1 MAQLWTETTIRR
13 KRFDGSEKWHS
24 IAGTKGLF
32 FKVRMDGSYYCWRMR
47 NKGQNFFLHIGNVNE
62 LTLAEAKVR
71 AEAARKNVKSGYPPD
86 YASISPIELTMQE
99 AYDQFIKSEYFLKNK
114 PSYQS
119 VFRYRMEKY
128 VVEGVT
134 ADIRTRFTK
143 VGRLNL
149 LNINEIEARRLWSD
163 VAKHANENVAKAIK
177 THCKVIIDWAMQVL
191 GVTLPTN
198 PFDFSTPRLKKQ
210 NNATFFKDEELAN
223 VIIEFQQLEAPKR
236 QFLNCVLLTGWRNGE
251 IAKMRWDEIEYGV
264 RVPNTNQIVTV
275 WNSPGESN
283 KSNQATRFVLT
294 DRVVRQIE
302 SLPKLGEYV
311 FSYGNRDA
319 GGHDLP
325 MTRPAKTVRKIFS
338 KIGLSGEHKL
348 HTLRHTMVT
357 RLKEFDLSAADIDTF
372 LGKRVREGSPSHNT
386 YAHRDSILAKL
397 RVADTWESHLVNL
410 GFRG

>member
-1 MAQLWTETTIRR
+1 M
-13 KRFDGSEKWHS
+13 
-24 IAGTKGLF
+24 
-32 FKVRMDGSYYCWRMR
+32 
-47 NKGQNFFLHIGNVNE
+47 
-62 LTLAEAKVR
+62 AEAKVR

-86 YASISPIELTMQE
+86 YASISSIELTMQE

-134 ADIRTRFTK
+134 ADSRTTVAK
-143 VGRLNL
+143 VGKLNL

-163 VAKHANENVAKAIK
+163 VAKHANANVAKAIK

-198 PFDFSTPRLKKQ
+198 PFDFSTPRLRKQ
-210 NNATFFKDEELAN
+210 TNTTFFTGDTLASL
-223 VIIEFQQLEAPKR
+223 ILEFRQLEAPKR

-283 KSNQATRFVLT
+283 KSNEATRFVLT
-294 DRVVRQIE
+294 ERVVRQIE

-319 GGHDLP
+319 GGHNLP
-325 MTRPAKTVRKIFS
+325 MTRPAKTVRKIFN
-338 KIGLSGEHKL
+338 KIGLSSEHKL

-397 RVADTWESHLVNL
+397 RVADTSESHLVNL
-410 GFRG
+410 GYRDMQ